1 MTDEHDHIDEAIKRL
16 HAIHG
21 LRYGSK
27 EKPHKLLFLMTLA
40 RIYESDPKRSRIVPL
55 DESLTA
61 AFSAVSRE
69 FCGEFASQILIEYP
83 FYHLTSDDLWAL
95 NVRPEKQDEFAK
107 YLSSP
112 NMRLTYRRLV
122 ETVEGGKLEE
132 SIDRCFRDA
141 KGNAEVQAFLSSRL
155 KTFCEAMDQSPGDV
169 SENRAQYSLFAHEA
183 DALNAITLHIQRHS
197 LGVTLCN
204 LELHDQQSNR
214 YFETDIVLVSRF
226 GVYVVELK
234 HWSGRIEVRPNSWLQ
249 NGSFFKPDPHKANN
263 FKAKLLRGL
272 YDRKFPS
279 FPSLYFE
286 SVVVL
291 TNPDVEASGCSSPTT
306 GTNNPTF
313 ESIDRFLEYL
323 KCQCQGRT
331 AKLSDSQCEAFA
343 NYLRKLHSVG
353 PPRDFVFPG
362 YEIVERLYQ
371 YDDRAE
377 VVARRTDLRHRRLS
391 RLRIFFLAAED
402 KRAREK
408 ATATLNAVEKIGEHP
423 NILKVW
429 DIPNE
434 NSYLVEGSDWSEM
447 GTLRDYLDRSGP
459 LPIDLAMAIAAGLA
473 KGLEAAHTQCVV
485 HRALS
490 PDNVLMANNDTP
502 KLMNFDLSYQLEDN
516 RITVIPDASK
526 LKRSPYMAPEIYVS
540 GTVPEATADL
550 FSLGV
555 ILFEM
560 LLGSRPFG
568 CSTDLERSGGSLS
581 VEQARKLCNVEGLS
595 PKVIDLVHGLI
606 QQRPSDRI
614 ADASEV
620 LKLLDAAQE
629 TVTAPAPKET
639 NPRLQDG
646 SQWGLYNI
654 SSFLKTG
661 AEAQIYRAAGVRG
674 KSVALKLFNRDVPL
688 RRIVDEQKYAATA
701 HHPSLVRVDSYS
713 QWEDGRYFIAFDWVS
728 ERSLRDAIN
737 EGDRPD
743 REAFVRGAEQ
753 LLDALDSLH
762 QNSDDGIE
770 QPILHNDI
778 KPENIL
784 VADSER
790 PVLIDFGVASEPHV
804 GTYEGTEGYVAPDLR
819 LGKDRK
825 YCADGDLY
833 PLSICLHEW
842 LLGVRPGDGKEP
854 PVEVA
859 EPLLRWLLKGCAADA
874 SERYPSVAEMRA
886 ALRDALSPK
895 DRADEEEETVDPT
908 PEPAVSL
915 EAAPLKPELV
925 NALPAPEKADP
936 NPFVPYLNSLHSRTA
951 ASENALAESQACNPF
966 FGHIHVKHPVAERVH
981 QILTGDKKKHVVLT
995 GHAGDGKSTIAVDVF
1010 KRLSDF
1016 PAKDALVHPLQ
1027 RREDV
1032 GSVSLVKD
1040 FSEWSPAERA
1050 DLMGEMLEKEG
1061 PTFLLVSNTGTL
1073 LDTFRAQEKQ
1083 SGGDWVG
1090 VESDLLSAMNATEPT
1105 AVAFHGAEFVLLN
1118 VAMMDNLPIAREI
1131 LERMLAPDRWTPC
1144 QSSTCKEKCP
1154 IFRNVSLM
1162 QANLPLVRD
1171 RLFLAYRRIYEY
1183 GTRLTLRQLC
1193 AHMAYMI
1200 TSGLDYAD
1208 ILKMAQ
1214 RAKPPLMSEFMFF
1227 NRFFGDNGS
1236 VPDPLAAQ
1244 LKGVK
1249 VVRDQSFGS
1258 QPCPTWERRLW
1269 LRSRGQSFTL
1279 RAQMAPED
1287 FETLRQCGAGLSL
1300 DDEISRSDA
1309 RNQVR
1314 RAVFFLHDI
1323 AEDKEQGFLRAFLRS
1338 NMLLDFV
1345 RWQEQS
1351 GETLSLQESNALHRR
1366 IVHVLQEHFTGVR
1379 LPEGASSDRHLF
1391 VTLNRH
1397 SHDVRQSAQ
1406 VVLARYPEDDFSIVL
1421 HTRDN
1426 PAGGIRRELFFEGPP
1441 SGGISLT
1448 LPLSLPFLDYVMLRN
1463 RGEIGEVLQTSYV
1476 DRLERFKGQLIR
1488 CASGR
1493 RTDDIMLVRLRTN
1506 HTFRRQIFAVH
1517 GGRLEVTD
1525 A

>member
-1 MTDEHDHIDEAIKRL
+1 MTDKHDHIDEAVKKLR
-16 HAIHG
+16 AIRG
-21 LRYGSK
+21 LRYGGK
-27 EKPHKLLFLMTLA
+27 EKPHKLLFLMTIA
-40 RIYESDPKRSRIVPL
+40 RLYESDPKRPRLVPL
-55 DESLTA
+55 NEALTA
-61 AFSAVSRE
+61 AFMAVSRE
-69 FCGEFASQILIEYP
+69 YCGESANQVLIEYP
-83 FYHLTSDDLWAL
+83 FYHLASDKLWML
-95 NVRPEKQDEFAK
+95 NVRPDKRDEFEK
-107 YLSSP
+107 FVSSP
-112 NMRLTYRRLV
+112 NMRLTHRRLV
-122 ETVEGGKLEE
+122 ETVEGGELEE
-132 SIDRCFRDA
+132 SVDRCLREA
-141 KGNAEVQAFLSSRL
+141 AGNEAVQKYLASRL
-155 KTFCEAMDQSPGDV
+155 EALCEAFDQSPGQV
-169 SENRAQYSLFAHEA
+169 HENRAQDSLFAHEA
-183 DALNAITLHIQRHS
+183 DALNAITRHIERHG

-204 LELHDQQSNR
+204 LELHDRQSNR
-214 YFETDIVLVSRF
+214 YFETDLVMISRF

-234 HWSGRIEVRPNSWLQ
+234 HWSGHIEVRPNSWLQ
-249 NGSFFKPDPHKANN
+249 NRSFFKPDPHKANN

-291 TNPDVEASGCSSPTT
+291 TNPDVEASGCAIPKTDAS
-306 GTNNPTF
+306 NPTF
-313 ESIDRFLEYL
+313 ESIDRFLQYL
-323 KCQCQGRT
+323 KCQQKGKP
-331 AKLSDSQCEAFA
+331 AKLSASQCEAFA
-343 NYLRKLHSVG
+343 DYVRKLHSVG

-371 YDDRAE
+371 YEDRAE

-391 RLRIFFLAAED
+391 RLRIFFLAAGD
-402 KRAREK
+402 TRAREK

-434 NSYLVEGSDWSEM
+434 SYLVEGSDWSEM

-459 LPIDLAMAIAAGLA
+459 LAADEAMAIIAGLA
-473 KGLEAAHTQCVV
+473 KGLEAAHSQCVV

-490 PDNVLMANNDTP
+490 PDNVLMVNETP
-502 KLMNFDLSYQLEDN
+502 KLMNFDLSFQLEDN
-516 RITVIPDASK
+516 RVTVIPDASK
-526 LKRSPYMAPEIYVS
+526 LKRSPYIAPEIYVS
-540 GTVPEATADL
+540 GTVPETTADL

-560 LLGSRPFG
+560 LVGSPPFG
-568 CSTDLERSGGSLS
+568 CSTDLERSGGTLS
-581 VEQARKLCNVEGLS
+581 EEQARRLREVDGVAPE
-595 PKVIDLVHGLI
+595 VIDLVCALI
-606 QQRPSDRI
+606 QQAPSVRI
-614 ADASEV
+614 ASAAKV
-620 LKLLDAAQE
+620 LQSLDVATEEAA
-629 TVTAPAPKET
+629 TPPTKEA
-639 NPRLQDG
+639 NPRLEDG
-646 SQWGLYNI
+646 SQSGLYNI
-654 SSFLKTG
+654 SSFVKTG
-661 AEAQIYRAAGVRG
+661 AEAQIYCAAGVRG
-674 KSVALKLFNRDVPL
+674 KKVALKLFNRDVPL
-688 RRIVDEQKYAATA
+688 PRIVDEQGFAATA

-728 ERSLRDAIN
+728 ERSLRNAI
-737 EGDRPD
+737 DRGECPD
-743 REAFVRGAEQ
+743 REAFARGAEQ
-753 LLDALDSLH
+753 LLEALDSLH
-762 QNSDDGIE
+762 QNSDDGVDH
-770 QPILHNDI
+770 PILHNDI

-784 VADSER
+784 VSESGR
-790 PVLIDFGVASEPHV
+790 LVLIDFGAASEPHV

-833 PLSICLHEW
+833 ALSICLHEW
-842 LLGVRPGDGKEP
+842 LLGCRPGDGTESTVQVP
-854 PVEVA
+854 
-859 EPLLRWLLKGCAADA
+859 EPLLKWLLKGCSPEA

-886 ALRDALSPK
+886 GLGGALISRE
-895 DRADEEEETVDPT
+895 RIDEEEKSVEPT
-908 PEPAVSL
+908 PEPVVSP
-915 EAAPLKPELV
+915 EKAPQKPERVSAAP
-925 NALPAPEKADP
+925 AIGKADP
-936 NPFVPYLNSLHSRTA
+936 NPFVTYLNSLHSRSA

-995 GHAGDGKSTIAVDVF
+995 GHAGDGKSTIAVDIY
-1010 KRLSDF
+1010 KRLYGL
-1016 PAKDALVHPLQ
+1016 PADDALVHPLQ

-1032 GSVSLVKD
+1032 GSVSLIKD

-1050 DLMGEMLEKEG
+1050 ALMGEMLEEEG

-1073 LDTFRAQEKQ
+1073 LDTFRAQELQ
-1083 SGGDWVG
+1083 RGGNWVG
-1090 VESDLLSAMNATEPT
+1090 VESDLLSAMNAIDPT
-1105 AVAFHGAEFVLLN
+1105 TVPFYDAEFVLLN
-1118 VAMMDNLPIAREI
+1118 VAMMDNLPITRQI
-1131 LERMLAPDRWTPC
+1131 LERMLAPERWAPC
-1144 QSSTCKEKCP
+1144 QTATCKEKCP

-1162 QANLPLVRD
+1162 QANLLLVRD

-1200 TSGLDYAD
+1200 TSGLDYSD
-1208 ILKMAQ
+1208 ILTMAQ

-1236 VPDPLAAQ
+1236 VSDPLAAQ

-1279 RAQMAPED
+1279 RAQMPPED
-1287 FETLRQCGAGLSL
+1287 FETLRQYGAGLIL
-1300 DDEISRSDA
+1300 DNEIDSSDA
-1309 RNQVR
+1309 RIQVR

-1323 AEDKEQGFLRAFLRS
+1323 EEEKEQGFLRAFLRS

-1345 RWQEQS
+1345 RWQEQA
-1351 GETLSLQESNALHRR
+1351 GETLSLQETNALHRR

-1406 VVLARYPEDDFSIVL
+1406 VVLARYPEDNFRIVL
-1421 HTRDN
+1421 HTHDN
-1426 PAGGIRRELFFEGPP
+1426 PAGGIRREIVFEGPP
-1441 SGGISLT
+1441 SGGIPLT

-1463 RGEIGEVLQTSYV
+1463 RGELGEALQTSYV

-1488 CASGR
+1488 GASGR
-1493 RTDDIMLVRLRTN
+1493 KTDDIMLVRLRTN
-1506 HTFRRQIFAVH
+1506 HTFRRQIFAVRK
-1517 GGRLEVTD
+1517 GRLEVTD

>member
-1 MTDEHDHIDEAIKRL
+1 MTDEHNHIDEALKKLR
-16 HAIHG
+16 AVHG
-21 LRYGSK
+21 LRYGSA

-40 RIYESDPKRSRIVPL
+40 RLYESDPKRSRKVPL
-55 DESLTA
+55 DESLTT

-69 FCGEFASQILIEYP
+69 FCGESASQILIEYP
-83 FYHLTSDDLWAL
+83 YYHLTSDNLWKL
-95 NVRPEKQDEFAK
+95 DVRPEKRDEFIK
-107 YLSSP
+107 YVSSP
-112 NMRLTYRRLV
+112 NMRLTPRRLV
-122 ETVEGGKLEE
+122 ETVEAGELEE
-132 SIDRCFRDA
+132 SIDRCLRDA
-141 KGNAEVQAFLSSRL
+141 KGNADVQAFLSSRL
-155 KTFCEAMDQSPGDV
+155 GTLWEEVDRSPDQVRED
-169 SENRAQYSLFAHEA
+169 RAQRSLFAHEA
-183 DALNAITLHIQRHS
+183 DALKAITRHIERHR

-204 LELHDQQSNR
+204 LELHDRQSNR
-214 YFETDIVLVSRF
+214 YFEADLVLVSRF

-249 NGSFFKPDPHKANN
+249 NNSFFKPDPHKANN

-291 TNPDVEASGCSSPTT
+291 TNPDVEASGCTIPKTDAH
-306 GTNNPTF
+306 NPTF
-313 ESIDRFLEYL
+313 ESIDRFLQYL
-323 KCQCQGRT
+323 KCQRQ
-331 AKLSDSQCEAFA
+331 AKPARLSDSQCEAFA
-343 NYLRKLHSVG
+343 DHVRKLHSVG

-391 RLRIFFLAAED
+391 RLRIFFLEAGD
-402 KRAREK
+402 TRAREK
-408 ATATLNAVEKIGEHP
+408 ATATLNAVEKIGENP

-434 NSYLVEGSDWSEM
+434 SYLVEGSDWSEM
-447 GTLRDYLDRSGP
+447 GTLRDYLDRAGP
-459 LPIDLAMAIAAGLA
+459 LPLDLAMSIIAGLA
-473 KGLEAAHTQCVV
+473 RGLEAAHSQCVV

-490 PDNVLMANNDTP
+490 PDNILMVNDTP
-502 KLMNFDLSYQLEDN
+502 KLMNFDLSFQLEED
-516 RITVIPDASK
+516 RVTVIPDASK
-526 LKRSPYMAPEIYVS
+526 LKRSPYIAPEIYVS

-560 LLGSRPFG
+560 LVGSPPFG
-568 CSTDLERSGGSLS
+568 CSTDLERSDGSLS
-581 VEQARKLCNVEGLS
+581 DEQARKLRNVEGLS
-595 PKVIDLVHGLI
+595 SKVIDLVHRLI

-614 ADASEV
+614 ADASRV
-620 LKLLDAAQE
+620 LDSLDATTETAIAQP
-629 TVTAPAPKET
+629 TKEA
-639 NPRLQDG
+639 NPRLRDG
-646 SQWGLYNI
+646 AQSGLYNI
-654 SSFLKTG
+654 ASFVKTG

-674 KSVALKLFNRDVPL
+674 KKVALKLFNRDVQLP
-688 RRIVDEQKYAATA
+688 RIVDEQGFAATA

-713 QWEDGRYFIAFDWVS
+713 QWDDGRYFIAFDWVS
-728 ERSLRDAIN
+728 ERSLRNVID
-737 EGDRPD
+737 EGSRPD
-743 REAFVRGAEQ
+743 LDAFVRGAEQ
-753 LLDALDSLH
+753 LLDAIGSLH
-762 QNSDDGIE
+762 QNSDDGIDR
-770 QPILHNDI
+770 PILHNDI

-784 VADSER
+784 IAESGR
-790 PVLIDFGVASEPHV
+790 LVLIDFGAASEPQV

-825 YCADGDLY
+825 YCEDGDLY
-833 PLSICLHEW
+833 ALSICLHEW
-842 LLGVRPGDGKEP
+842 LLGVRPDDGEESTVDIP
-854 PVEVA
+854 EL
-859 EPLLRWLLKGCAADA
+859 LLRWLQKGCSGEA

-886 ALRDALSPK
+886 GLLDALN
-895 DRADEEEETVDPT
+895 ANGLAEEDKESVEPTHVSLVSREEKPRK
-908 PEPAVSL
+908 PEPVST
-915 EAAPLKPELV
+915 A
-925 NALPAPEKADP
+925 PAPGKAAP

-951 ASENALAESQACNPF
+951 ASENALAESQACNLF
-966 FGHIHVKHPVAERVH
+966 FVHIHVRHPVAERVH
-981 QILTGDKKKHVVLT
+981 QILTGDQKKHVVLT
-995 GHAGDGKSTIAVDVF
+995 GHAGDGKSTIALDIF
-1010 KRLSDF
+1010 KRLSGL
-1016 PAKDALVHPLQ
+1016 PAEAALLHPLQ
-1027 RREDV
+1027 RRENV
-1032 GSVSLVKD
+1032 GSISLAKD

-1050 DLMGEMLEKEG
+1050 DLMGEMLEREG

-1073 LDTFRAQEKQ
+1073 LDTFRTQEQ
-1083 SGGDWVG
+1083 QRGGNWVG
-1090 VESDLLSAMNATEPT
+1090 VESDLLSAMNSTEPT

-1131 LERMLAPDRWTPC
+1131 LERILAPERWAPC
-1144 QSSTCKEKCP
+1144 QSAACKEKCP

-1200 TSGLDYAD
+1200 TSGLDYSD
-1208 ILKMAQ
+1208 VLKMGQ
-1214 RAKPPLMSEFMFF
+1214 RAKPPRMAEYMFF

-1236 VPDPLAAQ
+1236 LPDPLAAQ

-1249 VVRDQSFGS
+1249 VVRDQCFGS

-1279 RAQMAPED
+1279 KAQMAPED
-1287 FETLRQCGAGLSL
+1287 FETLRQYGAGLIL
-1300 DDEISRSDA
+1300 DDEISGSDA

-1345 RWQEQS
+1345 RWQEQA
-1351 GETLSLQESNALHRR
+1351 GETLSLQESNALYRR

-1406 VVLARYPEDDFSIVL
+1406 VVLARYPEDEFHIVL
-1421 HTRDN
+1421 HTREN
-1426 PAGGIRRELFFEGPP
+1426 PAGGIRRELFLEGPAV
-1441 SGGISLT
+1441 GGALT

-1488 CASGR
+1488 YASGR

-1506 HTFRRQIFAVH
+1506 HTFRRQIFAVRE
-1517 GGRLEVTD
+1517 GRLEVTD

>member
-1 MTDEHDHIDEAIKRL
+1 MTLEAFLTALSSLCSPGK
-16 HAIHG
+16 G
-21 LRYGSK
+21 F
-27 EKPHKLLFLMTLA
+27 KPHKHILLLTIMRLA
-40 RIYESDPKRSRIVPL
+40 RQGVVTSASIFFN
-55 DESLTA
+55 DELCK
-61 AFSAVSRE
+61 AFSEE
-69 FCGEFASQILIEYP
+69 FRKYAAKKDRDRPVAP
-83 FYHLTSDDLWAL
+83 FFH
-95 NVRPEKQDEFAK
+95 
-107 YLSSP
+107 LSSHGFWKLIAADGQDDALSAAGTVGSP
-112 NMRLTYRRLV
+112 GELMRLVDHAEIDQEVLSYLQDPELCELIRQELETLV
-122 ETVEGGKLEE
+122 REGIESRDTPSAVHEE
-132 SIDRCFRDA
+132 
-141 KGNAEVQAFLSSRL
+141 
-155 KTFCEAMDQSPGDV
+155 
-169 SENRAQYSLFAHEA
+169 RAHYSLFAHEA
-183 DALNAITLHIQRHS
+183 NALDAITRHIERHG

-214 YFETDIVLVSRF
+214 YFETDLVLISRF

-234 HWSGRIEVRPNSWLQ
+234 HWSGNIEVRPNSWLQ
-249 NGSFFKPDPHKANN
+249 NRSFFKPDPHKANN

-291 TNPDVEASGCSSPTT
+291 TNPDVEASGCAIPKTDAS
-306 GTNNPTF
+306 NPTF
-313 ESIDRFLEYL
+313 ESIDRFLQYL
-323 KCQCQGRT
+323 KCQQKDKPAR
-331 AKLSDSQCEAFA
+331 LSDSQCVAFA
-343 NYLRKLHSVG
+343 DYVRKLHSVG

-371 YDDRAE
+371 YEDRAE

-391 RLRIFFLAAED
+391 RLRIFFLAAEET
-402 KRAREK
+402 RAREK
-408 ATATLNAVEKIGEHP
+408 ANATLNAVEKIGEHP

-434 NSYLVEGSDWSEM
+434 SYLVEGSDWSET
-447 GTLRDYLDRSGP
+447 GTLRDYLDRSGT
-459 LPIDLAMAIAAGLA
+459 LAADEAMAIVAGLA
-473 KGLEAAHTQCVV
+473 KGLEAAHSQCVV

-490 PDNVLMANNDTP
+490 PDNVLMVNDTP
-502 KLMNFDLSYQLEDN
+502 KLMNFDLSFQLEDN
-516 RITVIPDASK
+516 RVTVIPDASK
-526 LKRSPYMAPEIYVS
+526 LKRSPYIAPEIYVS

-560 LLGSRPFG
+560 LVGSPPFG
-568 CSTDLERSGGSLS
+568 CSTDLERSGGTLGD
-581 VEQARKLCNVEGLS
+581 EQARRLREVDGIA
-595 PKVIDLVHGLI
+595 PKVVELVCGLI
-606 QQRPSDRI
+606 QQAPSDRI
-614 ADASEV
+614 ANAAKVLRSLDVATEKVATPPTKEV
-620 LKLLDAAQE
+620 
-629 TVTAPAPKET
+629 
-639 NPRLQDG
+639 NPRLADG
-646 SQWGLYNI
+646 SQSGLYNI
-654 SSFLKTG
+654 SSFVKTG

-674 KSVALKLFNRDVPL
+674 KKVALKLFNRDVPL
-688 RRIVDEQKYAATA
+688 LRIVDEQVLAATT

-728 ERSLRDAIN
+728 EHSLRNVID
-737 EGDRPD
+737 EGKLPD
-743 REAFVRGAEQ
+743 CETFARGAEQ
-753 LLDALDSLH
+753 LLDALGSLH
-762 QNSDDGIE
+762 QNSDDGIDH
-770 QPILHNDI
+770 PILHNDI

-784 VADSER
+784 VSESGR
-790 PVLIDFGVASEPHV
+790 LVLIDFGAASEPHV

-833 PLSICLHEW
+833 ALSVCLHEW
-842 LLGVRPGDGKEP
+842 LLGGRPGSHDVP
-854 PVEVA
+854 NVEFP
-859 EPLLRWLLKGCAADA
+859 EPLLEWLRKGCSAEA
-874 SERYPSVAEMRA
+874 SGRYPSVAEMRA
-886 ALRDALSPK
+886 ALRDALSSGE
-895 DRADEEEETVDPT
+895 RIDEKEVPV
-908 PEPAVSL
+908 EPAPASVVSPE
-915 EAAPLKPELV
+915 EAPQKPELV
-925 NALPAPEKADP
+925 SVVPETGKADP
-936 NPFVPYLNSLHSRTA
+936 NPFVPYLNSLHSRSA

-981 QILTGDKKKHVVLT
+981 QILTGDKKNHVVLT
-995 GHAGDGKSTIAVDVF
+995 GHAGDGKSTIAVDVY
-1010 KRLSDF
+1010 KRLSGL
-1016 PAKDALVHPLQ
+1016 PADDALVHPLQ

-1032 GSVSLVKD
+1032 GSVSLIKD
-1040 FSEWSPAERA
+1040 FSEWSSAERA
-1050 DLMGEMLEKEG
+1050 ALMGEMLEEEG

-1073 LDTFRAQEKQ
+1073 LDTFRAQEQ
-1083 SGGDWVG
+1083 QEGGNWVG
-1090 VESDLLSAMNATEPT
+1090 VESDLLSAMNAIEPST
-1105 AVAFHGAEFVLLN
+1105 VSFHDADFVLLN

-1131 LERMLAPDRWTPC
+1131 LERMLAPERWAPC
-1144 QSSTCKEKCP
+1144 QAATCREKCP

-1200 TSGLDYAD
+1200 TSGLDYSD

-1236 VPDPLAAQ
+1236 ARDPLAAQ

-1249 VVRDQSFGS
+1249 VVRSQCFGS

-1279 RAQMAPED
+1279 KAQVVPED
-1287 FETLRQCGAGLSL
+1287 FETLRRYGAGLIL
-1300 DDEISRSDA
+1300 DDEIDSSDA

-1323 AEDKEQGFLRAFLRS
+1323 TEVKDQGFLRAFLRS

-1345 RWQEQS
+1345 RWQEQT
-1351 GETLSLQESNALHRR
+1351 GESLSLQESNSLHRR

-1406 VVLARYPEDDFSIVL
+1406 VVLARYPEDEFHVVL
-1421 HTRDN
+1421 RTREN
-1426 PAGGIRRELFFEGPP
+1426 PAGGIRRELFLEGPP
-1441 SGGISLT
+1441 FGGAMN

-1463 RGEIGEVLQTSYV
+1463 RGEIGDVLQTSYV

-1488 CASGR
+1488 HARGR

-1506 HTFRRQIFAVH
+1506 HTFRRQIFAVRE
-1517 GGRLEVTD
+1517 GRLEVTD

>member
-1 MTDEHDHIDEAIKRL
+1 MTDKHEHIDEVVTKLRAIR
-16 HAIHG
+16 G
-21 LRYGSK
+21 LRYGSI
-27 EKPHKLLFLMTLA
+27 EKPHKMLFLMTLA
-40 RIYESDPKRSRIVPL
+40 RLYESDPNRPRIVPL
-55 DESLTA
+55 DDSLTA
-61 AFSAVSRE
+61 TFAAVSRE
-69 FCGEFASQILIEYP
+69 FCGESANQILIEYP
-83 FYHLTSDDLWAL
+83 FYHLASDELWTL
-95 NVRPEKQDEFAK
+95 NVRPNKRKEFEEFI
-107 YLSSP
+107 SSP
-112 NMRLTYRRLV
+112 KMRLTHRRLV
-122 ETVEGGKLEE
+122 ETVEGGELEE
-132 SIDRCFRDA
+132 SVDRCLREA
-141 KGNAEVQAFLSSRL
+141 TGNATVQQFLSSRL
-155 KTFCEAMDQSPGDV
+155 EALCEAFYQSPSQV
-169 SENRAQYSLFAHEA
+169 QETRAQYSLFAHEA
-183 DALNAITLHIQRHS
+183 DALNAITRHIERHN

-204 LELHDQQSNR
+204 LELHDKQSNR
-214 YFETDIVLVSRF
+214 YFEADLILVSRF

-249 NGSFFKPDPHKANN
+249 NNSFFKPDPHKANN

-279 FPSLYFE
+279 FPSLFFE

-291 TNPDVEASGCSSPTT
+291 TNPDVEASGCAIPKTDAH
-306 GTNNPTF
+306 NPTF
-313 ESIDRFLEYL
+313 ESIDRFLQYL
-323 KCQCQGRT
+323 KCQRQG
-331 AKLSDSQCEAFA
+331 KPDILSDSQCKAFA
-343 NYLRKLHSVG
+343 DYVRKLHSVG
-353 PPRDFVFPG
+353 APRDFFFPG

-371 YDDRAE
+371 YEDRAE

-391 RLRIFFLAAED
+391 RLRIFFLAAGD
-402 KRAREK
+402 SRAREK

-434 NSYLVEGSDWSEM
+434 NSFLVEGSDWSEM
-447 GTLRDYLDRSGP
+447 GTLRDCLDRSGP
-459 LPIDLAMAIAAGLA
+459 LQIDLAVSIGEGLA
-473 KGLEAAHTQCVV
+473 KGLEAAHSQCVV

-490 PDNVLMANNDTP
+490 PDNILMVDDTP
-502 KLMNFDLSYQLEDN
+502 KLMNFDLSFQLEDN
-516 RITVIPDASK
+516 RVTVIPDASK
-526 LKRSPYMAPEIYVS
+526 LKRSPYIAPEIYVS

-560 LLGSRPFG
+560 LVGSPPFG
-568 CSTDLERSGGSLS
+568 CSTDLERSGGRLS
-581 VEQARKLCNVEGLS
+581 DEQVQRLHNVEGLS
-595 PKVIDLVHGLI
+595 SKVIDLVHALI
-606 QQRPSDRI
+606 QQCPSDRI
-614 ADASEV
+614 TDASRV
-620 LKLLDAAQE
+620 LKSLGVARE
-629 TVTAPAPKET
+629 TPTAPPPKET
-639 NPRLQDG
+639 NPRLEDG
-646 SQWGLYNI
+646 SQSGIYNI
-654 SSFLKTG
+654 SSFVKTG

-674 KSVALKLFNRDVPL
+674 KCVALKLFNRDVPL
-688 RRIVDEQKYAATA
+688 PRIVDEQGFAATA

-728 ERSLRDAIN
+728 ERSLRNAID
-737 EGDRPD
+737 EGERPD
-743 REAFVRGAEQ
+743 REVFVRGAEQ
-753 LLDALDSLH
+753 LMDAIGSLH
-762 QNSDDGIE
+762 QNSDDGIDR
-770 QPILHNDI
+770 PILHNDI

-784 VADSER
+784 VADSGR
-790 PVLIDFGVASEPHV
+790 LVLIDFGAASEPHI

-833 PLSICLHEW
+833 ALSICLHEW
-842 LLGVRPGDGKEP
+842 LLGTRPGDGEESTY
-854 PVEVA
+854 EVPA
-859 EPLLRWLLKGCAADA
+859 PLLGWLLRGCSAEA
-874 SERYPSVAEMRA
+874 SGRYPSVTEMRA
-886 ALRDALSPK
+886 ALLDELSPT
-895 DRADEEEETVDPT
+895 DRGDEEEETFEPS
-908 PEPAVSL
+908 PEPA
-915 EAAPLKPELV
+915 APPEEKPRKPELLSPV
-925 NALPAPEKADP
+925 HPPGRADP

-966 FGHIHVKHPVAERVH
+966 FEYIHVKHPVAARVH
-981 QILTGDKKKHVVLT
+981 QILTGSDKKHIILT

-1010 KRLSDF
+1010 KRLSGL
-1016 PAKDALVHPLQ
+1016 PADNSLEHPLQ
-1027 RREDV
+1027 RREDI
-1032 GSVSLVKD
+1032 GAVSLIKD

-1050 DLMGEMLEKEG
+1050 SLMGEMLEEEA

-1073 LDTFRAQEKQ
+1073 LDAFRTQEQQ
-1083 SGGDWVG
+1083 SGGNWVAI
-1090 VESDLLSAMNATEPT
+1090 ESDLLSAMNALEPT
-1105 AVAFHGAEFVLLN
+1105 TVAFHGAEFVLLN

-1131 LERMLAPDRWTPC
+1131 LRRMLAPERWAPC
-1144 QSSTCKEKCP
+1144 ESSTCKEKCP
-1154 IFRNVSLM
+1154 IFRNVALM
-1162 QANLPLVRD
+1162 RANLPLVRE

-1200 TSGLDYAD
+1200 TSGLDYSD

-1244 LKGVK
+1244 LKSIK
-1249 VVRDQSFGS
+1249 VVRDQSFGA

-1269 LRSRGQSFTL
+1269 LRSRGQSFVL
-1279 RAQMAPED
+1279 RTQMAPED
-1287 FETLRQCGAGLSL
+1287 FETLRQHGAGLIL
-1300 DDEISRSDA
+1300 DNEISSSDA

-1323 AEDKEQGFLRAFLRS
+1323 KEDKEQGFLRAFLKS

-1345 RWQEQS
+1345 RWQEQA
-1351 GETLSLQESNALHRR
+1351 GEMLSLQESNALHRR

-1406 VVLARYPEDDFSIVL
+1406 VVLARYPEDDFRVVL
-1421 HTRDN
+1421 HTLDN
-1426 PAGGIRRELFFEGPP
+1426 PAGGTRRELFFEGPT

-1488 CASGR
+1488 HASGR

-1506 HTFRRQIFAVH
+1506 HTFRRQIFAVNE
-1517 GGRLEVTD
+1517 GRLEVTD

>member
-1 MTDEHDHIDEAIKRL
+1 MTERHDHIDEVVRKLRAIR
-16 HAIHG
+16 G

-40 RIYESDPKRSRIVPL
+40 RLYASDPKRPRIVPL
-55 DESLTA
+55 NESLTA
-61 AFSAVSRE
+61 AFTAVSRE
-69 FCGEFASQILIEYP
+69 YCGESANQILIEYP
-83 FYHLTSDDLWAL
+83 FYHLASDKLWTL
-95 NVRPEKQDEFAK
+95 NVRPDKRDEFEK
-107 YLSSP
+107 FVSTP
-112 NMRLTYRRLV
+112 NMRLTHRRLV
-122 ETVEGGKLEE
+122 ETVEGGELEE
-132 SIDRCFRDA
+132 SVDRCLREA
-141 KGNAEVQAFLSSRL
+141 AGNAAVQEYLSSRL
-155 KTFCEAMDQSPGDV
+155 ETLCDPFDQSHGQV
-169 SENRAQYSLFAHEA
+169 REERAQYSLFAHEA
-183 DALNAITLHIQRHS
+183 DALDAISRHIERHG

-204 LELHDQQSNR
+204 LELHDRQSNR
-214 YFETDIVLVSRF
+214 YFETDLVLISRF
-226 GVYVVELK
+226 GVYVIELK
-234 HWSGRIEVRPNSWLQ
+234 HWSGHIEVRPNSWLQ
-249 NGSFFKPDPHKANN
+249 NRSFFKPDPHKANN

-291 TNPDVEASGCSSPTT
+291 TNPDVEASGCAIPKTDAS
-306 GTNNPTF
+306 NPTF
-313 ESIDRFLEYL
+313 ESIDRFLQYL
-323 KCQCQGRT
+323 KCQQKDKP
-331 AKLSDSQCEAFA
+331 AKLTNLQCEAFA
-343 NYLRKLHSVG
+343 EYVRKLHSVG

-371 YDDRAE
+371 YEDRAE

-391 RLRIFFLAAED
+391 RLRIFFLATGD
-402 KRAREK
+402 TRAREK

-434 NSYLVEGSDWSEM
+434 SYLVEGSDWSEM
-447 GTLRDYLDRSGP
+447 GTLRDYLERSGP
-459 LPIDLAMAIAAGLA
+459 LAAGEAMAIVAGLA
-473 KGLEAAHTQCVV
+473 KGLEAAHSQCVV

-490 PDNVLMANNDTP
+490 PDNVLMVNDTP
-502 KLMNFDLSYQLEDN
+502 KLMNFDLSFQLEDN
-516 RITVIPDASK
+516 RVTVIPDAPK
-526 LKRSPYMAPEIYVS
+526 LKRSPYIAPEIYVS

-560 LLGSRPFG
+560 LVGSPPFG
-568 CSTDLERSGGSLS
+568 CSTDLERTGGTLS
-581 VEQARKLCNVEGLS
+581 DVRARRLREVDGIA
-595 PKVIDLVHGLI
+595 PKVVEIVCGLI
-606 QQRPSDRI
+606 QQAPTDRI
-614 ADASEV
+614 ANAAKVLTSLDVATEEV
-620 LKLLDAAQE
+620 
-629 TVTAPAPKET
+629 TTPSTKEA
-639 NPRLQDG
+639 NPRLEDG
-646 SQWGLYNI
+646 SQSGLYNI

-661 AEAQIYRAAGVRG
+661 AEAQIYQAAGVRG
-674 KSVALKLFNRDVPL
+674 KKVALKLFNRDVPL
-688 RRIVDEQKYAATA
+688 PRIVDEQEFAATA
-701 HHPSLVRVDSYS
+701 HHSSLVRVDSYS

-728 ERSLRDAIN
+728 ERSLRNVID

-743 REAFVRGAEQ
+743 CEAFSRGVKQ
-753 LLDALDSLH
+753 LLEALDSLH
-762 QNSDDGIE
+762 HNSDDGVDH
-770 QPILHNDI
+770 PILHNDI

-784 VADSER
+784 VAESGR
-790 PVLIDFGVASEPHV
+790 PVLIDFGAASEPHV

-833 PLSICLHEW
+833 ALSICLHEW
-842 LLGVRPGDGKEP
+842 LLGGRPGDGEESAFEIP
-854 PVEVA
+854 
-859 EPLLRWLLKGCAADA
+859 EPLLKWLRKGCSAEA
-874 SERYPSVAEMRA
+874 SERYASVADMKAGLLE
-886 ALRDALSPK
+886 ALILGE
-895 DRADEEEETVDPT
+895 RADEEEAIEST
-908 PEPAVSL
+908 PEPVVPAE
-915 EAAPLKPELV
+915 EASQRPELV
-925 NALPAPEKADP
+925 SAVPATGKADP
-936 NPFVPYLNSLHSRTA
+936 NPFVPYLNSLHSRSA

-981 QILTGDKKKHVVLT
+981 EILIGDKKMHVVLT
-995 GHAGDGKSTIAVDVF
+995 GHAGDGKSTIAVDVY
-1010 KRLSDF
+1010 KRLSGL
-1016 PAKDALVHPLQ
+1016 PADDALVHPLQ

-1032 GSVSLVKD
+1032 GSVSLIKD

-1050 DLMGEMLEKEG
+1050 ALIGEMLDNDG

-1073 LDTFRAQEKQ
+1073 LDTFRAQEQ
-1083 SGGDWVG
+1083 QRGGNWAG
-1090 VESDLLSAMNATEPT
+1090 VESDLLSAMDAIEPSG
-1105 AVAFHGAEFVLLN
+1105 VPFHDAEFVLLN
-1118 VAMMDNLPIAREI
+1118 VAMMDNLPIARQI
-1131 LERMLAPDRWTPC
+1131 LERMLAPERWAPC
-1144 QSSTCKEKCP
+1144 QTATCKENCP
-1154 IFRNVSLM
+1154 IFRNISLM

-1214 RAKPPLMSEFMFF
+1214 RAKPPLMAEFMFF

-1249 VVRDQSFGS
+1249 VVREQSFGT

-1279 RAQMAPED
+1279 KAQVAPED
-1287 FETLRQCGAGLSL
+1287 FETLRQYGAGLIL
-1300 DDEISRSDA
+1300 DDEINSSDA
-1309 RNQVR
+1309 RNQMR

-1323 AEDKEQGFLRAFLRS
+1323 ADDRQQGFLRAFLRS

-1345 RWQEQS
+1345 RWQEQA
-1351 GETLSLQESNALHRR
+1351 GESLSLQESNALHRK
-1366 IVHVLQEHFTGVR
+1366 IIHVLQEHFTGVR
-1379 LPEGASSDRHLF
+1379 LPEGTPPDRHLF

-1406 VVLARYPEDDFSIVL
+1406 VVLARYPEDEFRIVL

-1441 SGGISLT
+1441 SGKVPLT

-1463 RGEIGEVLQTSYV
+1463 RGELGEALQTSYV

-1488 CASGR
+1488 HASGR

-1506 HTFRRQIFAVH
+1506 HTFRRQIFAVRE
-1517 GGRLEVTD
+1517 GRLEVTD